1 MDSGVTGTGS
11 SRSYDRAG
19 DCNYPRRVLSVF
31 RPLQIAGDSPRRH
44 NVAPFLSPYMWKVLP
59 VTQKPDQCLGEWI
72 DREALA
78 EAMIPMIG
86 QLYRNNNVVTSIY
99 GRGLINRSVIDILKA
114 HRFARHRLADD
125 KELSVHDTF
134 PILKTM
140 SELKLGA
147 ASVDLG
153 KMVGKFKAEGEGR
166 SIEQFVKDEL
176 AEVAGA
182 QNSAGREGTDVVL
195 YGFGRIGRLLARI
208 LIEKTGGGDG
218 LRLRAIV
225 VRKGASNDLVK
236 RASLLR
242 RDSVHGKFNGTITI
256 DEENNTLTANGNLI
270 QIIYAKSPTEVD
282 YTQYGIKN
290 ALLVDNTGV
299 WRDAEG
305 LGQHLACPGIDR
317 VVLTAPGKGALKN
330 IVHGI
335 NHGEISADDKII
347 SAASCTTNAIVPV
360 LKAVNDQ
367 YGIVNGHVETVHSY
381 TNDQNLIDNFH
392 KGSRRGRS
400 AALNMVIT
408 ETGAATAAAKALPV
422 LKGKL
427 TGNAIRVP
435 TPNVSMAILN
445 LNLEKATTREEIN
458 EYLRQMAMH
467 SDLQKQI
474 DFVSSQ
480 EVVSTDFVGSRHAGV
495 VDAEA
500 TIANDNRVV
509 LYVWYDNEFGYSCQV
524 VRVMEDMAGVNP
536 PAFPR

>member
-1 MDSGVTGTGS
+1 M
-11 SRSYDRAG
+11 
-19 DCNYPRRVLSVF
+19 
-31 RPLQIAGDSPRRH
+31 
-44 NVAPFLSPYMWKVLP
+44 
-59 VTQKPDQCLGEWI
+59 TQKTDQCLGEWI

-78 EAMIPMIG
+78 EAMIPLVG

-99 GRGLINRSVIDILKA
+99 GRGLINRSVIAILKA
-114 HRFARHRLADD
+114 HRFARHRIGGES
-125 KELSVHDTF
+125 ELSVRDTY
-134 PILKTM
+134 PILKIM
-140 SELKLGA
+140 SEMDLGS

-153 KMVGKFKAEGEGR
+153 KMAVKFNTQANGR
-166 SIEQFVKDEL
+166 SLEQFVRDEL
-176 AEVAGA
+176 ASVAGKRDSNVH
-182 QNSAGREGTDVVL
+182 QGTDVVL

-208 LIEKTGGGDG
+208 LVEKTGAGDG

-225 VRKGASNDLVK
+225 VRKGAENDLSK

-242 RDSVHGKFNGTITI
+242 RDSVHGPFDGTIII
-256 DEENNTLTANGNLI
+256 DEENNTMTVNGSLI
-270 QIIYAKSPTEVD
+270 QVIYSNDPKTVD
-282 YTQYGIKN
+282 YTQYGIKD
-290 ALLVDNTGV
+290 ALLVDNTGR

-305 LGQHLACPGIDR
+305 LGQHLTCPGIAR
-317 VVLTAPGKGALKN
+317 VVLTAPGKGELKN

-335 NHGEISADDKII
+335 NHSEITADDKII

-360 LKAVNDQ
+360 LKAINDKF
-367 YGIVNGHVETVHSY
+367 GIVNGHVETVHSY

-392 KGSRRGRS
+392 TGTRRGRS
-400 AALNMVIT
+400 APLNMVIT

-445 LNLEKATTREEIN
+445 LNLEKSTDRDEVN

-474 DFVSSQ
+474 DYVCSQ

-500 TIANDNRVV
+500 TICTDNRVI
-509 LYVWYDNEFGYSCQV
+509 LYVWYDNEYGYSCQV
-524 VRVMEDMAGVNP
+524 VRVMEDIAGVNP
-536 PAFPR
+536 PAFPQ

>member
-1 MDSGVTGTGS
+1 M
-11 SRSYDRAG
+11 
-19 DCNYPRRVLSVF
+19 
-31 RPLQIAGDSPRRH
+31 
-44 NVAPFLSPYMWKVLP
+44 
-59 VTQKPDQCLGEWI
+59 TQKTDQCLGEWI

-78 EAMIPMIG
+78 EAMIPLVG

-99 GRGLINRSVIDILKA
+99 GRGLINRSVIAILKA
-114 HRFARHRLADD
+114 HRFARHRIGDD
-125 KELSVHDTF
+125 SELSVRDTY
-134 PILKTM
+134 PILKAM
-140 SELKLGA
+140 SEMDLGS

-153 KMVGKFKAEGEGR
+153 KMAVKFNTQANGR
-166 SIEQFVKDEL
+166 SIEQFVRDEL
-176 AEVAGA
+176 ADVAGKRDSNVH
-182 QNSAGREGTDVVL
+182 QGTDVVL

-208 LIEKTGGGDG
+208 LVEKTGAGDG

-225 VRKGASNDLVK
+225 VRKGAENDLSK

-242 RDSVHGKFNGTITI
+242 RDSVHGPFDGTIVI
-256 DEENNTLTANGNLI
+256 DEVNNTMTVNGSLI
-270 QIIYAKSPTEVD
+270 QVIYSTDPKTVD
-282 YTQYGIKN
+282 YTQYGIKD
-290 ALLVDNTGV
+290 ALLVDNTGR

-305 LGQHLACPGIDR
+305 LSQHLACPGIER
-317 VVLTAPGKGALKN
+317 VVLTAPGKGDLKN

-335 NHGEISADDKII
+335 NHNEITADDKII

-360 LKAVNDQ
+360 LKAINDKF
-367 YGIVNGHVETVHSY
+367 GIVNGHVETVHSY

-392 KGSRRGRS
+392 TGSRRGRS
-400 AALNMVIT
+400 APLNMVIT

-445 LNLEKATTREEIN
+445 LNLKNGTTRDEVN

-467 SDLQKQI
+467 SELQKQI
-474 DFVSSQ
+474 DYVCSQ

-500 TIANDNRVV
+500 TICTENGVI
-509 LYVWYDNEFGYSCQV
+509 LYVWYDNEYGYSCQV
-524 VRVMEDMAGVNP
+524 VRVMEDIAGVNP
-536 PAFPR
+536 PAFPQ